1 MKILKSISLVSLFT
15 LSAVLLSGCAAPAR
29 TDQMTAQ
36 VSPAQRVAN
45 TPMRN
50 NVAVKDV
57 SGGKETNP
65 MWVSNV
71 GNSEFEQAL
80 EGSLKDAGLLSA
92 GKQAGKYLLT
102 AHMQK
107 VEQPMFGVSMTVTVT
122 VNYVLTARAS
132 GKEVLNRTVSLPYTA
147 EWNSSFIG
155 TERLR
160 LANEGAIRT
169 NIGKIIDE
177 IFAIRAD
184 QVALN

>member
-1 MKILKSISLVSLFT
+1 MKKFAFAALAVLTVS
-15 LSAVLLSGCAAPAR
+15 LLSGCAAPAR
-29 TDQMTAQ
+29 TDQMTAA
-36 VSPAQRVAN
+36 VSPAQRVVN
-45 TPMRN
+45 TPLRN
-50 NVAVKDV
+50 NVAVRDV

-80 EGSLKDAGLLSA
+80 EGSLRDAGLLSA

-107 VEQPMFGVSMTVTVT
+107 VEQPMFGASMTVTVT
-122 VNYVLTARAS
+122 VNYSLTERVG
-132 GKEVLNRTVSLPYTA
+132 GKEVLNRTVSLPFTA
-147 EWNSSFIG
+147 AWNSSFVG

-160 LANEGAIRT
+160 LANEGAIRV

-177 IFAIRAD
+177 MFAIRAD
-184 QVALN
+184 QVVVN

>member
-1 MKILKSISLVSLFT
+1 MKNFAFAAVAVLSVS
-15 LSAVLLSGCAAPAR
+15 LLSGCAAPAR

-36 VSPAQRVAN
+36 VSAAQRIAK
-45 TPMRN
+45 TPLRG
-50 NVAVKDV
+50 NVAVRDV

-80 EGSLKDAGLLSA
+80 EGSLRDAGLLSA

-107 VEQPMFGVSMTVTVT
+107 VEQPMFGASMTVTVT
-122 VNYVLTARAS
+122 VNYSLTERAG
-132 GKEVLNRTVSLPYTA
+132 GKEVLNRTVSLPFTA

-160 LANEGAIRT
+160 LANEGAIRV
-169 NIGKIIDE
+169 NIGKIIDD
-177 IFAIRAD
+177 IFAMRVD
-184 QVALN
+184 QVAVN

>member
-1 MKILKSISLVSLFT
+1 MKTISLVALAA
-15 LSAVLLSGCAAPAR
+15 LSVSLLSGCAAPAR

-36 VSPAQRVAN
+36 TSPAQRIAE

-50 NVAVKDV
+50 NVAVNDV

-65 MWVSNV
+65 MWMSNV

-80 EGSLKDAGLLSA
+80 EGSLREAGLLSA

-107 VEQPMFGVSMTVTVT
+107 VEQPMFGASMTVTVT
-122 VNYVLTARAS
+122 VNYVLMERAS
-132 GKEVLNRTVSLPYTA
+132 RKEVLNRTVSLPFTA
-147 EWNSSFIG
+147 AWNSSFIG

-160 LANEGAIRT
+160 LANEGAIRV

-184 QVALN
+184 QVVVN

>member
-1 MKILKSISLVSLFT
+1 MKTISLMSLVALSVS
-15 LSAVLLSGCAAPAR
+15 LLSGCAAPAR
-29 TDQMTAQ
+29 TDQMAAQ
-36 VSPAQRVAN
+36 ISPAQRIAN

-80 EGSLKDAGLLSA
+80 ESSLRDAGLLSA
-92 GKQAGKYLLT
+92 GKQAGKYVLT

-122 VNYVLTARAS
+122 VNYVLVERAS
-132 GKEVLNRTVSLPYTA
+132 GKEVLNRTVTLPYTA

-160 LANEGAIRT
+160 LANEGAIRV
-169 NIGKIIDE
+169 NIGKIIEE
-177 IFAIRAD
+177 IFAVRAD
-184 QVALN
+184 QVAVN

>member
-1 MKILKSISLVSLFT
+1 MKTFSLISVLA
-15 LSAVLLSGCAAPAR
+15 LSAALLSGCAAPAR

-36 VSPAQRVAN
+36 VSPAQRIAN

-50 NVAVKDV
+50 NIAVKDV

-80 EGSLKDAGLLSA
+80 EGSLRDAGLLSA

-107 VEQPMFGVSMTVTVT
+107 VEQPMFGASMTVTVT
-122 VNYVLTARAS
+122 VNYVLTERAN
-132 GKEVLNRTVSLPYTA
+132 GKEVLNRTVSLPFTA
-147 EWNSSFIG
+147 EWSSSFIG

-160 LANEGAIRT
+160 LANEGAIRV

-177 IFAIRAD
+177 LFTIRAD